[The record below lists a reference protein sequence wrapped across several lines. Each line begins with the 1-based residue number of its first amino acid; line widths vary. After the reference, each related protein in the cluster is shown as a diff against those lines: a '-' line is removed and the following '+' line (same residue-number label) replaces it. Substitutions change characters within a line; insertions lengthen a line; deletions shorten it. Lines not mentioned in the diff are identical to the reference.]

1 MLSKL
6 TTLPNDPQRAALTS
20 SARFECTD
28 RALHHRHRWYHTDME
43 KTTLY
48 LPDDLK
54 AAVKRVAARKQI
66 SEAEVIRQSIRQ
78 VVGAVRP
85 RPCGGLF
92 SSGHPIARRTDE
104 LLSGFGER

>member
-1 MLSKL
+1 MWAGLCHQV
-6 TTLPNDPQRAALTS
+6 DRQRRQRS
-20 SARFECTD
+20 ECTG
-28 RALHHRHRWYHTDME
+28 RVLHHRHRWYHTDME

-54 AAVKRVAARKQI
+54 AAVKRAAARKQI

-85 RPCGGLF
+85 RPRGGLF
-92 SSGHPIARRTDE
+92 SSGHPTARRTDE